1 MFLKASLSLL
11 LVPLTTAAQPQV
23 RTLSIDEL
31 FRLGIENSLRM
42 QASRIG
48 ETLAG
53 ERAKSARSERLPGLN
68 VGLSG
73 GYLGQPVV
81 FQQGLTQATR
91 PDTPN
96 WSNNYNIDL
105 SQPLYE
111 GGKIRYSIRQADLER
126 QIASLSTENDRAEI
140 KMLLLQQYV
149 ALYNLYKQTEVLQQN
164 IDESTR
170 RLEDIRRMRNEGLV
184 TRNDEIRSDLQL
196 TNDRLALREAR
207 NDICIVSQ
215 QLDVVLGLDETLLI
229 APDTALLYT
238 AAPVESYQRYV
249 ERAYANYPELKIAR
263 ENTSLARND
272 IRIARA
278 NYLPTLSLHG
288 ANTLARPITRTM
300 QDTYANN
307 WNIGL
312 ALSYNLSSLYRNRHR
327 VEEARHAVSLRENAE
342 QQVMQAIRVNVRR
355 ACTKHQEALERV
367 QALMLAVRQA
377 DENYRIVHNR
387 YLNQLSILTDLL
399 DASRVRLE
407 AQMQLTAAR
416 AEVIYTYYQLLQT
429 CGSL

>member
-1 MFLKASLSLL
+1 
-11 LVPLTTAAQPQV
+11 
-23 RTLSIDEL
+23 
-31 FRLGIENSLRM
+31 
-42 QASRIG
+42 
-48 ETLAG
+48 
-53 ERAKSARSERLPGLN
+53 
-68 VGLSG
+68 
-73 GYLGQPVV
+73 
-81 FQQGLTQATR
+81 
-91 PDTPN
+91 
-96 WSNNYNIDL
+96 
-105 SQPLYE
+105 
-111 GGKIRYSIRQADLER
+111 
-126 QIASLSTENDRAEI
+126 
-140 KMLLLQQYV
+140 
-149 ALYNLYKQTEVLQQN
+149 
-164 IDESTR
+164 
-170 RLEDIRRMRNEGLV
+170 MRNEGLV
-184 TRNDEIRSDLQL
+184 TRNDEIRSELQL

-215 QLDVVLGLDETLLI
+215 QLDVVLGLDETLQI

-327 VEEARHAVSLRENAE
+327 VEEARHEVSLRENAE

-399 DASRVRLE
+399 DASVRLE

>member
-81 FQQGLTQATR
+81 FQQRLTQATR

-184 TRNDEIRSDLQL
+184 TRNDEIRSELQL

-207 NDICIVSQ
+207 N
-215 QLDVVLGLDETLLI
+215 
-229 APDTALLYT
+229 
-238 AAPVESYQRYV
+238 
-249 ERAYANYPELKIAR
+249 
-263 ENTSLARND
+263 
-272 IRIARA
+272 
-278 NYLPTLSLHG
+278 LSLIH
-288 ANTLARPITRTM
+288 I
-300 QDTYANN
+300 
-307 WNIGL
+307 
-312 ALSYNLSSLYRNRHR
+312 
-327 VEEARHAVSLRENAE
+327 
-342 QQVMQAIRVNVRR
+342 
-355 ACTKHQEALERV
+355 
-367 QALMLAVRQA
+367 
-377 DENYRIVHNR
+377 
-387 YLNQLSILTDLL
+387 
-399 DASRVRLE
+399 
-407 AQMQLTAAR
+407 
-416 AEVIYTYYQLLQT
+416 
-429 CGSL
+429 

>member
-184 TRNDEIRSDLQL
+184 TRNDETD
-196 TNDRLALREAR
+196 
-207 NDICIVSQ
+207 
-215 QLDVVLGLDETLLI
+215 
-229 APDTALLYT
+229 
-238 AAPVESYQRYV
+238 QR
-249 ERAYANYPELKIAR
+249 P
-263 ENTSLARND
+263 
-272 IRIARA
+272 
-278 NYLPTLSLHG
+278 
-288 ANTLARPITRTM
+288 ARPAR
-300 QDTYANN
+300 
-307 WNIGL
+307 GPERH
-312 ALSYNLSSLYRNRHR
+312 LYR
-327 VEEARHAVSLRENAE
+327 
-342 QQVMQAIRVNVRR
+342 
-355 ACTKHQEALERV
+355 
-367 QALMLAVRQA
+367 
-377 DENYRIVHNR
+377 
-387 YLNQLSILTDLL
+387 
-399 DASRVRLE
+399 
-407 AQMQLTAAR
+407 LTAAGRSARPRRNAPDRPRHRIAVHSSSGGELPEVRRTGLCELSGIENR
-416 AEVIYTYYQLLQT
+416 AGKYLIGPE
-429 CGSL
+429 